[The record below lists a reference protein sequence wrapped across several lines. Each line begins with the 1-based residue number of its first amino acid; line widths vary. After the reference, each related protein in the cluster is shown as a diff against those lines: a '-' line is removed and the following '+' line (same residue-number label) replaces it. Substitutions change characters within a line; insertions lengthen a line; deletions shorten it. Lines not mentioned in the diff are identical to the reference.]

1 MLKIF
6 KTIDK
11 KLKKKI
17 VYFYL
22 LLILVTAAEF
32 TAVFIILPISQI
44 FFKKK
49 VELNFFLTDYLN
61 SMSFENL
68 IFISLISLLLI
79 FFIKNQLLIYFAWWK
94 LNFINEFEE
103 IISYRLIKKYLSKEY
118 NFFLNYSVGNFNNF
132 LSVEVSNFSSSLL
145 NLLQL
150 ISEIVIFTAIALLL
164 IYHQTEITFF
174 LVLLIL
180 FIAIVSGYFLK
191 KLSIKYGEIWVKS
204 SNKINNFAIQCFN
217 SIVEIKVYSK
227 LKFFSDIFRD
237 YKKQNLLAKR
247 NTSIIGELPKPVFEF
262 ILIISFVI
270 LIYYLLKT
278 KNFTDF
284 PEIMSLFL
292 AGSYRLIPAVSRFS
306 TLFQNLKKNKYII
319 NNFINELELSNLEEK
334 KEKTV
339 KINFENKIDVK
350 KISFSFNN
358 DKKRNKI
365 LENLEF
371 SIKKN
376 DLVGIVGKS
385 GCGKTTLL
393 NILLGFLKPTSG
405 QVLLDEKLNIY
416 ENVEDWLKNTS
427 YVPQN
432 PVIINDTIK
441 ANISLSYDEV
451 DIKKLEKSLKVSCLD
466 EEIKNFS
473 SGINTF
479 LGPGSVNLSGG
490 QKQRI
495 SIARAIYKDSE
506 VILLDEPTSALDRMT
521 EEKIIENL
529 LKLED
534 KTIIMVTHKTE
545 LLKKFNKI
553 IEL

>member
-1 MLKIF
+1 MKC
-6 KTIDK
+6 K
-11 KLKKKI
+11 
-17 VYFYL
+17 
-22 LLILVTAAEF
+22 
-32 TAVFIILPISQI
+32 
-44 FFKKK
+44 
-49 VELNFFLTDYLN
+49 
-61 SMSFENL
+61 
-68 IFISLISLLLI
+68 
-79 FFIKNQLLIYFAWWK
+79 
-94 LNFINEFEE
+94 EE
-103 IISYRLIKKYLSKEY
+103 KY
-118 NFFLNYSVGNFNNF
+118 
-132 LSVEVSNFSSSLL
+132 
-145 NLLQL
+145 
-150 ISEIVIFTAIALLL
+150 
-164 IYHQTEITFF
+164 
-174 LVLLIL
+174 
-180 FIAIVSGYFLK
+180 
-191 KLSIKYGEIWVKS
+191 
-204 SNKINNFAIQCFN
+204 
-217 SIVEIKVYSK
+217 
-227 LKFFSDIFRD
+227 
-237 YKKQNLLAKR
+237 
-247 NTSIIGELPKPVFEF
+247 
-262 ILIISFVI
+262 
-270 LIYYLLKT
+270 
-278 KNFTDF
+278 
-284 PEIMSLFL
+284 
-292 AGSYRLIPAVSRFS
+292 
-306 TLFQNLKKNKYII
+306 LKKNKYII

-334 KEKTV
+334 KEKTT

-416 ENVEDWLKNTS
+416 ENVKDWLKNIS

-441 ANISLSYDEV
+441 TNISLSYDEI
-451 DIKKLEKSLKVSCLD
+451 DIKKLEESLKVSCLD

-521 EEKIIENL
+521 EQKIIENL

-545 LLKKFNKI
+545 LLKNFNKI

>member
-1 MLKIF
+1 M
-6 KTIDK
+6 
-11 KLKKKI
+11 
-17 VYFYL
+17 
-22 LLILVTAAEF
+22 
-32 TAVFIILPISQI
+32 
-44 FFKKK
+44 
-49 VELNFFLTDYLN
+49 
-61 SMSFENL
+61 
-68 IFISLISLLLI
+68 
-79 FFIKNQLLIYFAWWK
+79 
-94 LNFINEFEE
+94 
-103 IISYRLIKKYLSKEY
+103 
-118 NFFLNYSVGNFNNF
+118 
-132 LSVEVSNFSSSLL
+132 
-145 NLLQL
+145 
-150 ISEIVIFTAIALLL
+150 
-164 IYHQTEITFF
+164 
-174 LVLLIL
+174 
-180 FIAIVSGYFLK
+180 
-191 KLSIKYGEIWVKS
+191 
-204 SNKINNFAIQCFN
+204 
-217 SIVEIKVYSK
+217 
-227 LKFFSDIFRD
+227 
-237 YKKQNLLAKR
+237 
-247 NTSIIGELPKPVFEF
+247 
-262 ILIISFVI
+262 
-270 LIYYLLKT
+270 KT

-334 KEKTV
+334 KEKTT

-416 ENVEDWLKNTS
+416 ENVKDWLKNIS

-441 ANISLSYDEV
+441 TNISLSYDEI
-451 DIKKLEKSLKVSCLD
+451 DIKKLEESLKVSCLD

-521 EEKIIENL
+521 EQKIIENL

-545 LLKKFNKI
+545 LLKNFNKI